1 MIKENIL
8 LKLSYA
14 DSFTILNGVFGL
26 LSIFFILQGDS
37 HVAFIFILLAVL
49 ADGMDG
55 IMARKYGGFL
65 GRYMD
70 EFSDIVSFCV
80 APCIFAYHTYE
91 VGFDV
96 IFFTSSSIFLIFG
109 MLHLINY
116 HISKQDF
123 FVGVTTPAA
132 AIIVISLAFLNFP
145 LYTIIAA
152 FIVLAILMIS
162 PLPYPRIE
170 RHFAI
175 VACIIIFS
183 AMSGIKEFV
192 LLLLIATILYTIFGP
207 VYMKTKS
214 SKMSL

>member
-26 LSIFFILQGDS
+26 LSIFFILQGNS
-37 HVAFIFILLAVL
+37 HAAFIFILLAVL

-80 APCIFAYHTYE
+80 APCIFAYRLYE
-91 VGFDV
+91 IGFNV
-96 IFFTSSSIFLIFG
+96 IFFASSSIFLIFG

-123 FVGVTTPAA
+123 FVGLTTPAA
-132 AIIVISLAFLNFP
+132 AIIVMSLAFLDFP
-145 LYTIIAA
+145 LWTIIVA

-170 RHFAI
+170 RHFAVI
-175 VACIIIFS
+175 ACVIIFS

-207 VYMKTKS
+207 VYMKIKS
-214 SKMSL
+214 SRVSL